1 MPALPAQKEQPHPTA
16 LDRPGS
22 PSPDPAPDP
31 IAGAAPNRALDALFV
46 NAPLRD
52 YGLRPRT
59 NDYTLPVL
67 GMAYIATYAQ
77 QVGGFNVGVLD
88 AEAHGL
94 GIAET
99 ARLINRVRPR
109 WVGMNLLAP
118 TYEMSARIAAALD
131 PGIALMVGGHHA
143 RAMPARVLD
152 DPRMRNLRAL
162 VIGEGETRVA
172 ALLSDERR
180 RAELPGVMW
189 RDRLLGTHGTGIAHA
204 GPTPAST
211 AAHWLGPDIDAL
223 PLVDRTFLPQDP
235 YLAEDGRTEANI
247 VGSRG
252 CPYDC
257 GFCGAAV
264 SANPD
269 VKIRARSPEG
279 IVAEL
284 DHLHAAHGTTAYRF
298 VDDLFLGAKRVIVP
312 QMEAFTR
319 HGIGDRYVWDATGRI
334 NVFSRLDDAMYA
346 TLRANGLREVA
357 LGIESGSDRVL
368 AGMDKRITAAM
379 TEEVTGRLLAHGIN
393 VKGYFI
399 LGYPGETQED
409 LDATVQHIRNLWA
422 LADRRPGN
430 GTFRASVFEFRP
442 YPGTPVWNTL
452 LKAGHRPDDLLAYA
466 DVDLTADGADE
477 SMRARDEFNFS
488 VGIEFGGVPLP
499 RLRTT
504 LAMLTREQY
513 TRNRTGIPA

>member
-1 MPALPAQKEQPHPTA
+1 MPALPAQKEHLTTP
-16 LDRPGS
+16 DRIRD
-22 PSPDPAPDP
+22 PSPGRIPGPTPGPTPDP
-31 IAGAAPNRALDALFV
+31 IAGVDPAHVLDALFV

-77 QVGGFNVGVLD
+77 EVGGFNVGVLD

-118 TYEMSARIAAALD
+118 TYEMSARIADALD

-152 DPRMRNLRAL
+152 DTRMRNLRAL
-162 VIGEGETRVA
+162 VIGEAETRVA
-172 ALLSDERR
+172 ALLADEHRR
-180 RAELPGVMW
+180 TELPGVMW
-189 RDRLLGTHGTGIAHA
+189 RDRLLGTHGIGIAH
-204 GPTPAST
+204 GGT
-211 AAHWLGPDIDAL
+211 AQWLGPDIDAL
-223 PLVDRTFLPQDP
+223 PLVNRAFLPQDP
-235 YLAEDGRTEANI
+235 YVAEDGRTEANI

-279 IVAEL
+279 IVSEL
-284 DHLHAAHGTTAYRF
+284 DHLHATYGTTAYRF
-298 VDDLFLGAKRVIVP
+298 VDDLFLGAQRVIVP

-319 HGIGDRYVWDATGRI
+319 HGIGDRYLWDATGRI
-334 NVFSRLDDAMYA
+334 NVFSRLDDAMHA
-346 TLRANGLREVA
+346 TLKANGLREVA

-368 AGMDKRITAAM
+368 ARMDKRITAAM
-379 TEEVTGRLLAHGIN
+379 TEVVTGRLLAHGIN

-399 LGYPGETQED
+399 LGYPGETQGD
-409 LDATVQHIRNLWA
+409 LDATVRHIQTLWA
-422 LADRRPGN
+422 LADRHP

-442 YPGTPVWNTL
+442 YPGTPVWDTL
-452 LKAGHRPDDLLAYA
+452 LRAGHHPDELLAYA

-488 VGIEFGGVPLP
+488 VGIEFGTVPLP
-499 RLRTT
+499 RLRAT
-504 LAMLTREQY
+504 LAMLTREQHA
-513 TRNRTGIPA
+513 RNRTGIPV

>member
-1 MPALPAQKEQPHPTA
+1 MTLTA
-16 LDRPGS
+16 AEDARATSDL
-22 PSPDPAPDP
+22 
-31 IAGAAPNRALDALFV
+31 IAGADPNRELDALFV

-52 YGLRPRT
+52 YALRPRT

-77 QVGGFNVGVLD
+77 QAGFNVGVLD
-88 AEAHGL
+88 AEALGL
-94 GIAET
+94 GVEAT
-99 ARLINRVRPR
+99 AHLINEIRPR

-131 PGIALMVGGHHA
+131 PDIALMVGGHHA
-143 RAMPARVLD
+143 RAMPDRILA
-152 DPRMRNLRAL
+152 DPRMTNLRAL
-162 VIGEGETRVA
+162 VIGEGEPRVA
-172 ALLSDERR
+172 ALLADERR

-189 RDRLLGTHGTGIAHA
+189 RDRLLGTRAAGIAREKPGA
-204 GPTPAST
+204 
-211 AAHWLGPDIDAL
+211 WLSPDIDAL
-223 PLVDRTFLPQDP
+223 PLVNREFLPQDP
-235 YLAEDGRTEANI
+235 YAADDGRTEANI

-269 VKIRARSPEG
+269 VKIRPRSPEG
-279 IVAEL
+279 IVDEL
-284 DHLHAAHGTTAYRF
+284 DHLHDTYGTTAYRF

-319 HGIGDRYVWDATGRI
+319 HRIGDRYVWDATGRI
-334 NVFSRLDDAMYA
+334 NVFDRLDDAMLD
-346 TLRANGLREVA
+346 TLKANGLREVA

-368 AGMDKRITAAM
+368 AGMDKRITAEM
-379 TEEVTGRLLAHGIN
+379 TEQVAERLLARGIG

-399 LGYPGETQED
+399 LGYPGEQQED
-409 LDATVQHIRNLWA
+409 LDATVRHIHNLWSV
-422 LADRRPGN
+422 ADRYGSGR
-430 GTFRASVFEFRP
+430 FRASVFEFRP
-442 YPGTPVWNTL
+442 YPGTPIWTKL
-452 LKAGHRPDDLLAYA
+452 TADGHDPDTLLAYS

-488 VGIEFGGVPLP
+488 VGVQFGTVPLA

-504 LAMLTREQY
+504 LAMLTREQHD
-513 TRNRTGIPA
+513 RNRSGVLS

>member
-1 MPALPAQKEQPHPTA
+1 MPVLPAQEEHRTTP
-16 LDRPGS
+16 DR
-22 PSPDPAPDP
+22 
-31 IAGAAPNRALDALFV
+31 IAGADPNRALDALFV

-77 QVGGFNVGVLD
+77 EVGGFNVGVLD

-94 GIAET
+94 GVEET
-99 ARLINRVRPR
+99 ARIVNSVRPR

-131 PGIALMVGGHHA
+131 PGIAVMVGGHHA
-143 RAMPARVLD
+143 RAMPARILD

-162 VIGEGETRVA
+162 IIGEGETRVA
-172 ALLSDERR
+172 SLLADERR

-189 RDRLLGTHGTGIAHA
+189 RDRLLGTHGAGIAH
-204 GPTPAST
+204 GNT
-211 AAHWLGPDIDAL
+211 AQWLGPDIDAL
-223 PLVDRTFLPQDP
+223 PLVNRAFLPQDP
-235 YLAEDGRTEANI
+235 YIAEDGRTEANI

-284 DHLHAAHGTTAYRF
+284 DHLHAAYGTTAYRF

-334 NVFSRLDDAMYA
+334 NVFSHLDNAMH
-346 TLRANGLREVA
+346 TILRANGLREVA

-368 AGMDKRITAAM
+368 VGMDKRITAEM
-379 TEEVTGRLLAHGIN
+379 TENVTDRLLSHGIN

-399 LGYPGETQED
+399 LGYPGERQED
-409 LDATVQHIRNLWA
+409 LDATVRHIHNLWA
-422 LADRRPGN
+422 LADRHPGK
-430 GTFRASVFEFRP
+430 FRASVFEFRP
-442 YPGTPVWNTL
+442 YPGTPVWDTL
-452 LKAGHRPDDLLAYA
+452 IKAGHHPDALLAYS
-466 DVDLTADGADE
+466 DVDLTAEGADE
-477 SMRARDEFNFS
+477 SMRTRDEFNFS
-488 VGIEFGGVPLP
+488 VGITFGTVPLP
-499 RLRTT
+499 KLRAT
-504 LAMLTREQY
+504 LAMLTREQHA
-513 TRNRTGIPA
+513 RNHMGTAA